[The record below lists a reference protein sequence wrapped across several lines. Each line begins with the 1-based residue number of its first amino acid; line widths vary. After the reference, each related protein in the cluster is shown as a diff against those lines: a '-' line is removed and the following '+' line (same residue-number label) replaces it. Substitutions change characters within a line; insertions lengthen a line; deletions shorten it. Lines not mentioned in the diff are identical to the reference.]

1 MVQLNGHPL
10 VRKDLSNGKIPAQLW
25 ELVHQSSAELGKG
38 KGMPFIFLQLAE
50 RPLSLSFCT
59 LMPEETSGSGVGSG
73 F

>member
-38 KGMPFIFLQLAE
+38 MPFIFLQLAE